1 MTNQALDE
9 MFGAVQ
15 HDLQGELLSTLFE
28 TTVIDEWLTH
38 RLDKGHDGVLSRTVI
53 AKRADGDR
61 FNAEL
66 TITPRTI
73 HHQDFLAISV
83 RDVSER
89 EVSRLRLKQH
99 EALLREIPEPL
110 HILDS
115 VGHIIYWNVGAQR
128 LYGYSATEAIGQSS
142 NDLLRIV
149 PPEGDSDNIHSTEYV
164 EADRWTGE
172 LDAVTKDGRR
182 LRIERRRTRIAEGDD
197 KIGEVIF
204 DFDLGERTRL
214 QRVQRRRQRLE
225 ALGTLASGI
234 AHDLNNLLTPIL
246 MSSRMMQ
253 RGGENLDREALLETI
268 VAGASRG
275 AELISQLLTFARGG
289 DGQHRPVDVRELLT
303 EVSAILEH
311 TLRKDIV
318 LQVSVEPN
326 LQEVFGDETE
336 ISQVIMNLA
345 INAHDAM
352 PNGGTLGITAK
363 PMSLDAE
370 RTFSL
375 VTLQP
380 GDYVAIS
387 VTDTGTGIPPSIRD
401 RIFDPFFTTKE
412 RGQGT
417 GLGLSTSLGIVRGHD
432 GALDVRSSVGQ
443 GTTVTVILPPSPNTQ
458 AA

>member
-1 MTNQALDE
+1 M
-9 MFGAVQ
+9 G
-15 HDLQGELLSTLFE
+15 
-28 TTVIDEWLTH
+28 
-38 RLDKGHDGVLSRTVI
+38 I
-53 AKRADGDR
+53 AA
-61 FNAEL
+61 N
-66 TITPRTI
+66 
-73 HHQDFLAISV
+73 
-83 RDVSER
+83 
-89 EVSRLRLKQH
+89 
-99 EALLREIPEPL
+99 
-110 HILDS
+110 
-115 VGHIIYWNVGAQR
+115 
-128 LYGYSATEAIGQSS
+128 EAIGQSS

-253 RGGENLDREALLETI
+253 RGGENLDREALLETV

-289 DGQHRPVDVRELLT
+289 DGQHRSVDVRELLT
-303 EVSAILEH
+303 EVSAILAH

-326 LQEVFGDETE
+326 LPEVFGDETE

-345 INAHDAM
+345 INARDAM

-380 GDYVAIS
+380 GDYLAIS

-401 RIFDPFFTTKE
+401 RIFDPFFTTKD

-417 GLGLSTSLGIVRGHD
+417 GLGLSTLAWHCARPQWCGGRSIERGSGNDSHGDSSPVRQDANSLTGYRRWTEY
-432 GALDVRSSVGQ
+432 AARNLRQNSSVSVN
-443 GTTVTVILPPSPNTQ
+443 TSPWWYTVG
-458 AA
+458 